1 MLGKHRHSHRS
12 QSASRSSSRKNSI
25 EKNNGFTVSSSLNNE
40 SFVDKLSQTLLQKQ
54 QQQQQQQHNV
64 AMTMNEIAKA
74 AASSALQRKQS
85 VPELNSTEQYN
96 PSFKNQNRV
105 TFSSS
110 LNLSTSG
117 NSGGNNNN
125 QAFQVVEIQ
134 TNSTQQPIYAS
145 RTQLQ
150 REIHNLYGTLG
161 HRSDIYTD
169 NSGNGHQRSSS
180 YYHQQNGFF
189 NKVNNTVNEIEFIYL
204 FFFYINFLSPFIF
217 FLVSCNIQKKKSGNL
232 GTYHL
237 RYIQSNRKKNG
248 IIRFV

>member
-1 MLGKHRHSHRS
+1 KHRHSHRS

-40 SFVDKLSQTLLQKQ
+40 SFVDKLTQTLLHKQ
-54 QQQQQQQHNV
+54 HHQQQQQQQHNV
-64 AMTMNEIAKA
+64 AKTMNEIAKA

-110 LNLSTSG
+110 LNLSTSN
-117 NSGGNNNN
+117 NSGSNN
-125 QAFQVVEIQ
+125 QPFQVVEIQ
-134 TNSTQQPIYAS
+134 TNSTQQPIYSS

-150 REIHNLYGTLG
+150 REINNLYGTLG
-161 HRSDIYTD
+161 QHSEIYND
-169 NSGNGHQRSSS
+169 NSGSSGHQRSSS

-189 NKVNNTVNEIEFIYL
+189 NKL
-204 FFFYINFLSPFIF
+204 
-217 FLVSCNIQKKKSGNL
+217 
-232 GTYHL
+232 
-237 RYIQSNRKKNG
+237 
-248 IIRFV
+248 